1 MNFEEFK
8 NWAEENI
15 KFFLPESY
23 RDAKIDI
30 HDVVKTGMSYTG
42 MTVRNED
49 QSIAPAINLNA
60 SYEAYEAGKPLY
72 AVGHDMALSECAT
85 HRKTPRC

>member
-1 MNFEEFK
+1 MNNMNFEEFK

-49 QSIAPAINLNA
+49 QS
-60 SYEAYEAGKPLY
+60 E
-72 AVGHDMALSECAT
+72 
-85 HRKTPRC
+85 